1 VTHESGVAAEG
12 TPRGLHGERV
22 LMRVHIGEAD
32 RHEGRPLYQEIVGL
46 LRSRG
51 AAGATV
57 FRGIMGF
64 GASARL
70 HTDRLLE
77 LSMDLPIVVEC
88 VDTAERIG
96 ALLPELDRMVTSGLI
111 TLERVEVVMY
121 RSGVSKSATER

>member
-22 LMRVHIGEAD
+22 LMRV
-32 RHEGRPLYQEIVGL
+32 QIVGL